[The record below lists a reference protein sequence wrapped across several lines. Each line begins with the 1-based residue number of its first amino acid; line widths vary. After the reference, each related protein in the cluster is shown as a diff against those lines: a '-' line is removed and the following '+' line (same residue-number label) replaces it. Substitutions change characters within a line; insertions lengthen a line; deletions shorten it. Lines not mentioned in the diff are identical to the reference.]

1 MNYKSKE
8 FLIKS
13 KKEISRDDLLLYIKE
28 LEDFEG
34 LFSLQLFNHQ
44 LIISKNQ
51 IESAIWHAIQ
61 GYNSKN
67 MISKELGLEIL
78 IYLSGQRQIAKAISK
93 FGIPKTNLSAGLIIV
108 GENDAN
114 LFNEILS
121 SIKQVF
127 HNRDLTLEPFNPQF
141 ETEKIPTLITNY
153 ELGKN
158 YKKTGKKEIER
169 LILSKIALLRINTY
183 Q

>member
-8 FLIKS
+8 FIIKTN
-13 KKEISRDDLLLYIKE
+13 KEISRDDLLLYIKE
-28 LEDFEG
+28 LEDLEG

-44 LIISKNQ
+44 IIISKNQ

-67 MISKELGLEIL
+67 MISKELGLEVL
-78 IYLSGQRQIAKAISK
+78 VYLSGQRQIAKAISK
-93 FGIPKTNLSAGLIIV
+93 FGIPKTNLCVGLIIISK
-108 GENDAN
+108 NDDN
-114 LFNEILS
+114 LFNMILN

-127 HNRDLTLEPFNPQF
+127 HNYKLTLEPFNPRF
-141 ETEKIPTLITNY
+141 EAEKIPALLNIY
-153 ELGKN
+153 ELD
-158 YKKTGKKEIER
+158 KKDKKMDEKEIEK